1 MHDPDEAP
9 LLVFV
14 LLMLA
19 VVICIAG
26 IVILLA
32 TNGGI
37 KQALAILGMFAMGAA
52 VFSAPR

>member
-32 TNGGI
+32 TNGGL